1 MEMHD
6 SVLFGNHQEGNTPK
20 EHIQEM
26 ITTHNLTKP
35 LKIFSIFLYT
45 RPLFACPKKYGFKG
59 MVDGTTLYKRCP
71 LGYTGR
77 KAVSCVHE
85 NDETFWTE
93 SREQCYPTNPVKD
106 YEFMDWTFTIRGIT
120 REAWKEGRPMTEMLA
135 EETPMAGRDISYL
148 YEDYAVDGEAT
159 VLTVYSRCLLDRGL
173 SAVVKRRLQKLE
185 PRFSELVSKWMGVEC
200 TASIGKVI
208 IRHHVNWALVIPT
221 SVVVV
226 VVISLVAVYL
236 SFRHKKGAVKHLQKG
251 INPNGDD
258 KASLLV

>member
-1 MEMHD
+1 M
-6 SVLFGNHQEGNTPK
+6 
-20 EHIQEM
+20 
-26 ITTHNLTKP
+26 
-35 LKIFSIFLYT
+35 
-45 RPLFACPKKYGFKG
+45 
-59 MVDGTTLYKRCP
+59 
-71 LGYTGR
+71 
-77 KAVSCVHE
+77 HE

-93 SREQCYPTNPVKD
+93 SREQCYPTNPAKD

-120 REAWKEGRPMTEMLA
+120 RGAWKEGRPMTEMLA

-159 VLTVYSRCLLDRGL
+159 VLTVHSRCLLDRGL
-173 SAVVKRRLQKLE
+173 SAVVKRKLKKLE

-208 IRHHVNWALVIPT
+208 IRHHVNWALVIT
-221 SVVVV
+221 VSVVSVVV
-226 VVISLVAVYL
+226 ITLVAVYL
-236 SFRHKKGAVKHLQKG
+236 SFRYKKGVVKHLRKG